1 MPVSKKS
8 KKHRSEDNWSLL
20 QVALLVLDEWVDM
33 DSVRQYPIGDTIWIL
48 YLDLTMGPY
57 DRAFFQSTKYSWQVL
72 KKSMLV

>member
-33 DSVRQYPIGDTIWIL
+33 DSVRQYPIGDQYHLNFVSGLNNGALRSCIFSINEIQ
-48 YLDLTMGPY
+48 
-57 DRAFFQSTKYSWQVL
+57 RKAC
-72 KKSMLV
+72 